1 MNKYCMIEVAFDN
14 MIEVNKIIDV
24 LLSKKLVASIH
35 IIESKSSWNWKGK
48 RENSKEYLLQ
58 ITTKIN
64 KQSDIYNEIKKIH
77 SYECFEFA
85 IFGINTIS
93 NDYIKWID
101 EEVN

>member
-1 MNKYCMIEVAFDN
+1 MYDWSGFWQYER
-14 MIEVNKIIDV
+14 
-24 LLSKKLVASIH
+24 SK
-35 IIESKSSWNWKGK
+35 
-48 RENSKEYLLQ
+48 LQ

-64 KQSDIYNEIKKIH
+64 KQSDIYNEIKKVH

>member
-1 MNKYCMIEVAFDN
+1 MNNYCMIEVAFDN
-14 MIEVNKIIDV
+14 MIEVNKIIDI
-24 LLSKKLVASIH
+24 LLSKKLAASTH

-85 IFGINTIS
+85 IFEINTIS

>member
-14 MIEVNKIIDV
+14 MTEVDKVIDM
-24 LLSKKLVASIH
+24 LLSKKLVASTH
-35 IIESKSSWNWKGK
+35 VIESNSSWNWKNK

-64 KQSDIYNEIKKIH
+64 KQNDIYNEIKKIH

-85 IFGINTIS
+85 IYEVNSIN
-93 NDYIKWID
+93 NDYLKWID
-101 EEVN
+101 EEVY